1 MTDSLFDMTEKEARR
16 LGFALQ
22 AHALTIS
29 SDATRPILGSVD
41 MEFTES
47 GFTLTSTDSY
57 ILLHTVHTLDNP
69 ASFHAWGES
78 ALLTFTDKP
87 GHGFRDL
94 GKALAGAQCRA
105 GETVGFHHNEDSDS
119 FTFDGGGVYAPPL
132 QTCEGD
138 FPKWRTLWPDVSPEL
153 WDMEPG
159 TSRAVNLGSRL
170 LMVMAKVHGLA
181 VKAAKVDG
189 VSGQESVMIL
199 EPGLKETGPI
209 PFYFSQL
216 AGHWHGIVMP
226 TKISHVIPGI
236 NEPRRSLI
244 PEAVRNV

>member
-1 MTDSLFDMTEKEARR
+1 MSDSLFDMTEKEARR

-29 SDATRPILGSVD
+29 SDGARPILGSVN
-41 MEFTES
+41 MEFTEA
-47 GFTLTSTDSY
+47 GFTLTSTDSH
-57 ILLHTVHTLDNP
+57 ILLHTVHTLDGATP
-69 ASFHAWGES
+69 DLLEVSP
-78 ALLTFTDKP
+78 ALLTFKDKP

-94 GKALAGAQCRA
+94 GKALAGAT
-105 GETVGFHHNEDSDS
+105 GDVVFYHHTNSD
-119 FTFDGGGVYAPPL
+119 TFAVNGGGVYAPPL

-153 WDMEPG
+153 WDIEPG
-159 TSRAVNLGSRL
+159 TSRAVNLAPRL
-170 LMVMAKVHGLA
+170 LSVMSKVQNLA
-181 VKAAKVDG
+181 VKSAKVDG
-189 VSGQESVMIL
+189 QESIMVL

-209 PFYFSQL
+209 PFYFTQL

-226 TKISHVIPGI
+226 IKISHVIPGI

>member
-1 MTDSLFDMTEKEARR
+1 MSDSLFDMTEKEARR

-29 SDATRPILGSVD
+29 GDGSRPILGSVN
-41 MEFTES
+41 MEFTEA

-57 ILLHTVHTLDNP
+57 ILLHTVHTLDTP
-69 ASFHAWGES
+69 ASFDAWGES
-78 ALLTFTDKP
+78 ALLTFKDKP

-94 GKALAGAQCRA
+94 GKALTGAN
-105 GETVGFHHNEDSDS
+105 GEVVFYHYTNSD
-119 FTFDGGGVYAPPL
+119 TFAVNGGGVYAPPL
-132 QTCEGD
+132 TECEGD

-153 WDMEPG
+153 SDMEPG
-159 TSRAVNLGSRL
+159 TSRAVNLAPRL
-170 LMVMAKVHGLA
+170 LSVMSKVQNLA
-181 VKAAKVDG
+181 VKSAKVDG
-189 VSGQESVMIL
+189 QESIMIL
-199 EPGLKETGPI
+199 EPGLIETGPI
-209 PFYFSQL
+209 PFYFTQL
-216 AGHWHGIVMP
+216 MGHWHGIVMP